1 MNTQGAI
8 ERFILDADTT
18 GKRRTKID
26 PDESL
31 IGNGI
36 LDSMAL
42 LQLVVFLEERFG
54 ITVEDGEL
62 IRTILRRSIA
72 YRPSW
77 KGNGK
82 VTRDLPVPSR

>member
-1 MNTQGAI
+1 MNTQDAI
-8 ERFILDADTT
+8 ERFVLDADAT

-62 IRTILRRSIA
+62 IPDNFETINRIQAFMERK
-72 YRPSW
+72 RQ
-77 KGNGK
+77 GH
-82 VTRDLPVPSR
+82 

>member
-1 MNTQGAI
+1 MNTQDAI
-8 ERFILDADTT
+8 ERFILDADAT
-18 GKRRTKID
+18 GKSRTKID

-31 IGNGI
+31 ISNGI

-62 IRTILRRSIA
+62 IPDNFETINRMQAFMERK
-72 YRPSW
+72 RQ
-77 KGNGK
+77 GH
-82 VTRDLPVPSR
+82 